1 MGSGFGGGRWVEQ
14 TLSFKEV
21 QWVVALGEGDGF
33 WRHLG
38 DMGRTDGDEVS
49 MWCLEVCI
57 EADESNTGRARR
69 ESSV

>member
-1 MGSGFGGGRWVEQ
+1 M
-14 TLSFKEV
+14 
-21 QWVVALGEGDGF
+21 ALGEGDGF

-69 ESSV
+69 ESSVKMLTDVIRCHKCDRRRVIR